1 MKQKTSFSN
10 FDVFIIVKE
19 LDERLNEG
27 TIDNVYELEDLLIL
41 KINMKKNGKVNLIIK
56 NDSRINITNYDN
68 F

>member
-27 TIDNVYELEDLLIL
+27 TIDNVY
-41 KINMKKNGKVNLIIK
+41 
-56 NDSRINITNYDN
+56 
-68 F
+68 